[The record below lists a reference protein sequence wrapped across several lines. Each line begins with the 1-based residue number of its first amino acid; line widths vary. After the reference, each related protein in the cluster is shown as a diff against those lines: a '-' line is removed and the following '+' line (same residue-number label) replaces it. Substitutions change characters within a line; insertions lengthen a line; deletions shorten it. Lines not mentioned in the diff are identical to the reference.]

1 MKPWVALPS
10 SNARGRGGECQIQMS
25 TSDAVIVVG
34 IIMTVILWHRSH
46 QILRVFFCD
55 SLYPCYDPCHV
66 IKHES

>member
-46 QILRVFFCD
+46 QILREGD
-55 SLYPCYDPCHV
+55 E
-66 IKHES
+66 IQ